1 METLIVVLIFLFF
14 FFAFIIKTFKSSD
27 SSQSSYNSSSSSN
40 HSSTSYS
47 SSTSTNKEYK
57 SPSHNLNKV
66 SVVKFKVAGLFYRSD
81 FCQRRAASLCI
92 NEPLLLQAEPDNEVD
107 PNAVK
112 VLTTEGVHIGYM
124 PKDIA
129 SQWHSHLDK
138 LNECHLIHNFPD
150 GAIHTLEVGAVFDY
164 ISPLTYDYM
173 VDDIWASI
181 GYKEKVPGLSEAKSN
196 WYKDPDGSIS
206 LLKSLIETY
215 GDDFYIRY
223 SYLSVLGC
231 LKRYEEAKS
240 CLDQILTDF
249 PISKDSSCIKK
260 EQEYIEDRL
269 RLEKERELRSQINF
283 KLGQAKVFLQEK
295 QYDKAL
301 PLLLFCYENDFQRQQ
316 LITDICKCYKQTN
329 DKEHLIEFANDA
341 LKKEWISPKT
351 AGMLTSLISL

>member
-1 METLIVVLIFLFF
+1 MESLIIVLILLLVFFLMVTK
-14 FFAFIIKTFKSSD
+14 AFRTPD
-27 SSQSSYNSSSSSN
+27 ATQSTASSSGSSAP
-40 HSSTSYS
+40 SSTPVCKHY
-47 SSTSTNKEYK
+47 E
-57 SPSHNLNKV
+57 SPVHDLNKV

-92 NEPLLLQAEPDNEVD
+92 NEPLLLQAEPDNEMD

-173 VDDIWASI
+173 VDDTWASM
-181 GYKEKVPGLSEAKSN
+181 GYKENVPGLSDAKSN

-206 LLKSLIETY
+206 HLKSLIETY

-223 SYLSVLGC
+223 SYLSVLVC

-240 CLDQILTDF
+240 CLEQILVDF
-249 PISKDSSCIKK
+249 PVSKDASCIKEEK
-260 EQEYIEDRL
+260 EHIEDHL
-269 RLEKERELRSQINF
+269 RAEKERELRTQIDF

-329 DKEHLIEFANDA
+329 DKKHLIEFANDA